1 MNTVKPKLNNILEL
15 YFENGAAKVRL
26 KEPITKGSLLDEH
39 IEKLKHMSPNQAD
52 QYDPYD
58 DF

>member
-1 MNTVKPKLNNILEL
+1 MLEL

-26 KEPITKGSLLDEH
+26 KEPITKGLLFDEH
-39 IEKLKHMSPNQAD
+39 IEKLKHMSPNELAK
-52 QYDPYD
+52 YDPYD

>member
-1 MNTVKPKLNNILEL
+1 MTTVKPKFNNILEL

-39 IEKLKHMSPNQAD
+39 IEKLKHMSANELAK
-52 QYDPYD
+52 
-58 DF
+58 

>member
-1 MNTVKPKLNNILEL
+1 MLEL

-26 KEPITKGSLLDEH
+26 KKSITKGSLLDEH
-39 IEKLKHMSPNQAD
+39 IEKLKHMSANELAK
-52 QYDPYD
+52 YDSYD

>member
-1 MNTVKPKLNNILEL
+1 MDNPHNLNDKLEIYIED
-15 YFENGAAKVRL
+15 GVAKVRL

-39 IEKLKHMSPNQAD
+39 IEKLKHMSPNHPD
-52 QYDPYD
+52 QFDPYD